1 MEKQQD
7 DILMKSRSY
16 RGVITAGLRLYT
28 GSFRRIFKATWL
40 YTLIFVLLAAAM
52 GALLTTH
59 LLPVGLQM
67 LALPQY
73 KWLIAQEHLPLI
85 GIVALLFVTSIV
97 FMIILWRTTGRC
109 MNLFHSLKQILKP
122 AGRHWL
128 LTLLILL
135 AGFIVLIP
143 VCLFVSLP
151 VIILTTASLQAQ
163 AGTLMGD
170 PLGMPSYI
178 MWLAAGTWLLAA
190 FLQVYI
196 LLSLLFVAYYAYGSV
211 ETQRREREQQ
221 KLSIQ

>member
-1 MEKQQD
+1 M
-7 DILMKSRSY
+7 
-16 RGVITAGLRLYT
+16 YT
-28 GSFRRIFKATWL
+28 GSFRRIFKGTWL
-40 YTLIFVLLAAAM
+40 FTLIFVLLAAAM

-67 LALPQY
+67 LALPEY

-85 GIVALLFVTSIV
+85 GIVALLFVASIV
-97 FMIILWRTTGRC
+97 VMILIWRATGRR
-109 MNLFHSLKQILKP
+109 MNLFHSMRRMLKA

-128 LTLLILL
+128 LTLLILV
-135 AGFIVLIP
+135 AGAIVLIP

-151 VIILTTASLQAQ
+151 VIILTTASIQAQ

-196 LLSLLFVAYYAYGSV
+196 LLSLLFIGYYAYGSV
-211 ETQRREREQQ
+211 ETQQREREQQ

>member
-16 RGVITAGLRLYT
+16 RGVTAAGLRMYT
-28 GSFRRIFKATWL
+28 GSFRRIFKGTWL
-40 YTLIFVLLAAAM
+40 FTLIFVLLAAAM

-67 LALPQY
+67 LALPEY

-85 GIVALLFVTSIV
+85 GIVALLFVASIV
-97 FMIILWRTTGRC
+97 VMILIWRATGRR
-109 MNLFHSLKQILKP
+109 MNLFHSMRRMLKA

-128 LTLLILL
+128 LTLLILV
-135 AGFIVLIP
+135 AGAIVLIP

-151 VIILTTASLQAQ
+151 VIILTTASIQAQ

-196 LLSLLFVAYYAYGSV
+196 LLSLLFIGYYAYGSV
-211 ETQRREREQQ
+211 ETQQREREQQ

>member
-16 RGVITAGLRLYT
+16 RGVIAAGLRLYT
-28 GSFRRIFKATWL
+28 GSFRRIFKGTWL
-40 YTLIFVLLAAAM
+40 FTLIFVLLAAAM

-67 LALPQY
+67 LALPEY

-85 GIVALLFVTSIV
+85 GIVALLFVASIV
-97 FMIILWRTTGRC
+97 VMILLWRATGRR
-109 MNLFHSLKQILKP
+109 MNLFHSMKRMMKG

-128 LTLLILL
+128 LTLLILV
-135 AGFIVLIP
+135 AGIIVLIP

-196 LLSLLFVAYYAYGSV
+196 LLSLLFVGYYAYGSV

>member
-1 MEKQQD
+1 
-7 DILMKSRSY
+7 MKSRSY

-28 GSFRRIFKATWL
+28 GSFRRIFKGTWL
-40 YTLIFVLLAAAM
+40 FTLIFVLLAAAM
-52 GALLTTH
+52 GALLTTR
-59 LLPVGLQM
+59 LLPVGLHM
-67 LALPQY
+67 LALPEY

-85 GIVALLFVTSIV
+85 GIVTLLLVASIV
-97 FMIILWRTTGRC
+97 VMVLIWRATGLR
-109 MNLFHSLKQILKP
+109 MNLFHSMKRMLKA

-128 LTLLILL
+128 LTLLILV
-135 AGFIVLIP
+135 AGIIVLIP
-143 VCLFVSLP
+143 VCLFVSMP
-151 VIILTTASLQAQ
+151 VIILTTASIQAQ

-170 PLGMPSYI
+170 PLGMPSYV

-196 LLSLLFVAYYAYGSV
+196 LLSLLFVGYYAYGSV